1 MRSSAVEERSRF
13 LLGMLIGLIAVLA
26 KFVIALPVDVAD
38 ILYGM
43 VLLVTL
49 VITAGE
55 VMRLKFF
62 VLEAKILDLIV
73 GLLFPL
79 DIYAVLILFGIALPN

>member
-13 LLGMLIGLIAVLA
+13 LLGVIIGLIAVLA
-26 KFVIALPVDVAD
+26 KIVIALPVDVAD

-49 VITAGE
+49 AITAGE

-79 DIYAVLILFGIALPN
+79 DIYAVLVLFGIALPN

>member
-1 MRSSAVEERSRF
+1 
-13 LLGMLIGLIAVLA
+13 MLIGLIAVLA
-26 KFVIALPVDVAD
+26 KLVIALPVDVAD

-79 DIYAVLILFGIALPN
+79 DIYAVLILFGITLPN